1 MVKFNKREG
10 LNMFNE
16 LYHDDSGASAV
27 EYGLIAALVGVAI
40 ITATTFMGGR
50 LRNLF
55 NRIGNAIV

>member
-1 MVKFNKREG
+1 
-10 LNMFNE
+10 MFNE